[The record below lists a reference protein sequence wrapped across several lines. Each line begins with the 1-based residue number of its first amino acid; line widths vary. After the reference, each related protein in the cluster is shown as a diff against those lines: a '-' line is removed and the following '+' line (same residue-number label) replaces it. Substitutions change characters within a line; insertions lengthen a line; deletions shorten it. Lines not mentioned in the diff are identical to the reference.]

1 MKFRTTLI
9 LMVVL
14 AAVIA
19 FIAFYESE
27 RPGTD
32 EAKRKATEVFH
43 FRSEDVTSLSV
54 ITGST
59 EISVR
64 KTGDREWALEK
75 PVAWRADTGTID
87 RILSELEFLRCDS
100 RLTVPEGETVDL
112 ESYGLDSPEISISF
126 SERGREY
133 RLALSSR
140 RGIDGKVYAQAGE
153 TGEVLLLAPSAMSP
167 AKVSP
172 NEFRDKTVL
181 EFDTDKAFRLEIERK
196 AGNLF
201 CELDG
206 EQWYITEPSR
216 FRAGKVQVE
225 SLINQLAALKVKD
238 WIDDA
243 PEDLSKYGLDSPAV
257 VAKLDVGR
265 EEKPAL
271 LLGTTV
277 PDDSEKRYAKIANSS
292 LVFTV
297 RDTIAPEL
305 EKPYSE
311 IRDHTLIHVRP
322 DQLSGISIS
331 TDSSVISLRSE
342 GAAENRYWGLKDPVD
357 IQADSDEVRDYVDRL
372 SRLEVDAFV
381 SDSEENLTTYGLV
394 EAGSGLSLEFREGE
408 EQEKRIEVFIGK
420 EAPEGDLVYAKRSD
434 EPSVYSIGASSLSW
448 LFPSYLKFRT
458 KKLLSFRSADA
469 ARLTLHRDD
478 GTYVCES
485 EGVSKWRLR
494 KPFEISTNAANVRTI
509 VNNLAG
515 LKAERFISDSQI
527 DWGQYGL
534 LEPELTVVV
543 EFKDEAAGEGQE
555 RAREPVE
562 LRIGSQF
569 EEEDL
574 HYARLADKP
583 LLFLV
588 SQGLVDKL
596 RADVIDRVVVDF
608 LTSEIL
614 DLRIAY
620 PSEGLKIVIEKQ
632 GTKWKMLEPEKAD
645 VDIVKLAGVTSKLSR
660 LKCKMFLEELE
671 TEPEGL
677 GLDTPVYQVVVNL
690 GSKKITL
697 KLGAQTPEGDYY
709 ADASS
714 ISLPFVLS
722 KNVAQSL
729 MKKPSDLRK

>member
-9 LMVVL
+9 LMVALV
-14 AAVIA
+14 AVIA

-32 EAKRKATEVFH
+32 EAKRKATEVFD

-75 PVAWRADTGTID
+75 PVAWRADTGTVD

-100 RLTVPEGETVDL
+100 RLTTREGETVDL
-112 ESYGLDSPEISISF
+112 ESYGFDPPEISISF
-126 SERGREY
+126 SERGREH
-133 RLALSSR
+133 RLTLSSK
-140 RGIDGKVYAQAGE
+140 RGIDGKVYAQADE

-181 EFDTDKAFRLEIERK
+181 EFDTDKASRLEIERK

-206 EQWYITEPSR
+206 EQWYITEPGR
-216 FRAGKVQVE
+216 LRAGKVQVE

-243 PEDLSKYGLDSPAV
+243 PEDLSKCGLDSPAV
-257 VAKLDVGR
+257 VARLDVGR

-305 EKPYSE
+305 EKPWSE

-331 TDSSVISLRSE
+331 TDTSVISLRSE
-342 GAAENRYWGLKDPVD
+342 GTAENRYWGLEEPVE
-357 IQADSDEVRDYVDRL
+357 IHADDDEVRDYVDRL
-372 SRLEVDAFV
+372 GRLEVDEFV
-381 SDSEENLTTYGLV
+381 SDSEESLTTYGLV
-394 EAGSGLSLEFREGE
+394 EAGSSLSLEFREGE
-408 EQEKRIEVFIGK
+408 EQEKRIKVFIGS
-420 EAPEGDLVYAKRSD
+420 EAPEGERVYAKRSD

-469 ARLTLHRDD
+469 ARLTLRRDD

-494 KPFEISTNAANVRTI
+494 KPFEISANAVNVRTI
-509 VNNLAG
+509 LNNLAG

-527 DWGQYGL
+527 DWAQYGL
-534 LEPELTVVV
+534 SEPELSVVA
-543 EFKDEAAGEGQE
+543 EFKDEAAEEGEGQP
-555 RAREPVE
+555 RKPVE
-562 LRIGSQF
+562 LSIGSQF
-569 EEEDL
+569 GEEEL
-574 HYARLADKP
+574 HYARFADKP

-588 SQGLVDKL
+588 SQDLVDKL
-596 RADVIDRVVVDF
+596 RADVIDRVVIDF

-614 DLRIAY
+614 DLSIAY
-620 PSEGLKIVIEKQ
+620 PSEDLKIVIEKQ

-671 TEPEGL
+671 AKPEEL
-677 GLDTPVYQVVVNL
+677 GLDAPVYQAVVNL

-722 KNVAQSL
+722 KDVAQSL